1 MGIRDSERARVSE
14 TLDRAIKSVEERI
27 QANDFKPTIAEF
39 LKLVQLSKELAQ
51 DDVKEIRVT
60 WVEPAV
66 TSSTGK

>member
-14 TLDRAIKSVEERI
+14 TLDRAIQSVEERI
-27 QANDFKPTIAEF
+27 QAKDFKPTIAEF

-60 WVEPAV
+60 WVEPAAK
-66 TSSTGK
+66 SST

>member
-1 MGIRDSERARVSE
+1 MGIRDSERARVSA

-60 WVEPAV
+60 WVEPAA
-66 TSSTGK
+66 TPSK

>member
-1 MGIRDSERARVSE
+1 MGIRDSERVRVSE
-14 TLDRAIKSVEERI
+14 TLERAIKSVEARI

-60 WVEPAV
+60 WVEPAA
-66 TSSTGK
+66 TSST

>member
-1 MGIRDSERARVSE
+1 MGVRDSERARVSE

-51 DDVKEIRVT
+51 DDVKEIKVT

-66 TSSTGK
+66 ASSIGE

>member
-27 QANDFKPTIAEF
+27 QAKDFKPTIAEF

>member
-60 WVEPAV
+60 WVEPAA
-66 TSSTGK
+66 TSSK

>member
-1 MGIRDSERARVSE
+1 MGIRDSERARVSD
-14 TLDRAIKSVEERI
+14 TLERAIQSVEERI

-60 WVEPAV
+60 WVEPTA
-66 TSSTGK
+66 SSK

>member
-27 QANDFKPTIAEF
+27 QAHDFKPTIAEF

>member
-1 MGIRDSERARVSE
+1 MGIGDSERVRVSE
-14 TLDRAIKSVEERI
+14 TLDRAIQSVEERI

-51 DDVKEIRVT
+51 DDVKEITVT

-66 TSSTGK
+66 PSSPEK

>member
-1 MGIRDSERARVSE
+1 MGIKNSERARVSD
-14 TLDRAIKSVEERI
+14 TLERAIQSVEERI
-27 QANDFKPTIAEF
+27 QAKDFKPTIAEF

-66 TSSTGK
+66 TSLTGE

>member
-1 MGIRDSERARVSE
+1 MGINNSERARVSA

-51 DDVKEIRVT
+51 DDLKEIRVT

-66 TSSTGK
+66 TSSTEK

>member
-51 DDVKEIRVT
+51 DDGKEIRVT
-60 WVEPAV
+60 WVEPAAA
-66 TSSTGK
+66 SST

>member
-1 MGIRDSERARVSE
+1 MGIRDSERTRVSE

-60 WVEPAV
+60 WVEPAM

>member
-1 MGIRDSERARVSE
+1 MGIKDSERARVSE
-14 TLDRAIKSVEERI
+14 TLDRAIKSVEGRI

>member
-60 WVEPAV
+60 WVEPAA
-66 TSSTGK
+66 TSST

>member
-1 MGIRDSERARVSE
+1 MGNSDTERVRVSE
-14 TLDRAIKSVEERI
+14 TLERAIKSVEERI

-60 WVEPAV
+60 WVEPAAA
-66 TSSTGK
+66 SSK